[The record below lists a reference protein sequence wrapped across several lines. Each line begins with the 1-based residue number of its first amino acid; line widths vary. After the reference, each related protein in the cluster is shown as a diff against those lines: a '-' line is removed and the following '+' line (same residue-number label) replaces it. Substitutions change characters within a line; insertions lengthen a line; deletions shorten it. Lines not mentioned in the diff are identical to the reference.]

1 MADPCSDRREAA
13 VVAAELALAV
23 PTVELQQ
30 VGSLAVAASAE
41 ADTAGPVAAFG
52 TVFVGPCAAAVVPV
66 GQVERTEAAA
76 AVAVAMPGQ
85 VPERTAGRLASVA
98 APWASRAV
106 ELRRRCSSRSGH
118 C

>member
-1 MADPCSDRREAA
+1 MAHHHSDRAA
-13 VVAAELALAV
+13 VAAAELASAV
-23 PTVELQQ
+23 PMVELQQ

-41 ADTAGPVAAFG
+41 AGTAERVAAFG

-66 GQVERTEAAA
+66 GQVARTEAAA
-76 AVAVAMPGQ
+76 VVAVAMPGQ
-85 VPERTAGRLASVA
+85 VPERTAGQLASVA

-106 ELRRRCSSRSGH
+106 ELPKRCSSMFGR